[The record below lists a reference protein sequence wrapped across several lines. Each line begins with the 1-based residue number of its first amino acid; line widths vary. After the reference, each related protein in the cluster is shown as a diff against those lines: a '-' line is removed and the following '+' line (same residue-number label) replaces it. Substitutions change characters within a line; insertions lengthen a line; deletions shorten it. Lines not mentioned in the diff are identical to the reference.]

1 MKRIYEYRRHLPHY
15 QSDCKAIFVTFSR
28 HLRWVLPP
36 TARAIA
42 LEACVWGNEKRF
54 TMHGLVIMPDHVH
67 LVMTP
72 LYDGTGFY
80 SIPEIMQGIK
90 STSAHKIN
98 HVLNRRGLAWQNESF
113 DRVLRQ
119 EERIPEKVDYII
131 QNPVRAGL
139 VNSAAKYPW
148 VWVAESLRMGT

>member
-1 MKRIYEYRRHLPHY
+1 
-15 QSDCKAIFVTFSR
+15 
-28 HLRWVLPP
+28 
-36 TARAIA
+36 
-42 LEACVWGNEKRF
+42 
-54 TMHGLVIMPDHVH
+54 MHGLVIMPDQVH

-98 HVLNRRGLAWQNESF
+98 HVLNRRGLVWQNESF

-148 VWVAESLRMGT
+148 VWVAHGRDARAYIVLGVA